1 MGHNLN
7 SDSESTLSE
16 SNNMITDTDIVV
28 EIKKDEK
35 PYKCTYLGCN
45 LSFHKPSRLKRHIR
59 FHTGEVMV
67 ISYAYTYMF
76 LNLI

>member
-7 SDSESTLSE
+7 SESESTLSE
-16 SNNMITDTDIVV
+16 SDNIIKDTDVVV

-35 PYKCTYLGCN
+35 PYKCTYGCN
-45 LSFHKPSRLKRHIR
+45 LSFRKPSRLKRHIR

-67 ISYAYTYMF
+67 VSYAYTYMF